1 MKKKDSQ
8 NLIGVILIAA
18 VLIIIFVGGYF
29 FANYQPVILD
39 QNTGCVKDSGPEKY
53 YVIIVDNTE
62 SLTAIQKSDVKNK
75 IYKIIDSV
83 LPNDKVIIYSL
94 NDSPLNNIKP
104 LIEKCSLRDGRD
116 YNKWTENKKLL
127 KKRKSELFDAPITK
141 ALNDMMVIE
150 KAAQFS
156 PIIEL
161 IQKIR
166 INDLPD
172 SETGKTMQI
181 HLFSDLLQN
190 SKNFSFY
197 DPSYK
202 IDQFLKSNNFNRISS
217 DLSGIDV
224 FIWQLNNSLINPS
237 DLVYFWEEVL
247 RKMNS
252 DISGLNRISG

>member
-1 MKKKDSQ
+1 MKKKDSL
-8 NLIGVILIAA
+8 NLIGVILIVA
-18 VLIIIFVGGYF
+18 VLIIIFIGGYF
-29 FANYQPVILD
+29 FANYEPVILD
-39 QNTGCVKDSGPEKY
+39 QKTGCIKDSGPEKY

-62 SLTAIQKSDVKNK
+62 SLTTIQKSDVKNK
-75 IYKIIDSV
+75 LYKIIDSV
-83 LPNDKVIIYSL
+83 MPNDKVIIYSL
-94 NDSPLNNIKP
+94 NDSPLNMIKP
-104 LIEKCSLRDGRD
+104 LIEKCSLRDGSD

-127 KKRKSELFDAPITK
+127 KKRKLDLFDAPISK
-141 ALNDMMVIE
+141 ALKDMMVVE

-172 SETGKTMQI
+172 SKTGKTMQI

-202 IDQFLKSNNFNRISS
+202 KDQFLKSNIFNRISS

-224 FIWQLNNSLINPS
+224 FIWQLNNSLIS
-237 DLVYFWEEVL
+237 RSILVYFWEEVF

-252 DISGLNRISG
+252 DISQLNRISG